1 MSSTTP
7 LAPSLSAAILRTSQM
22 SYRYPASSAAPV
34 FAPLTLQL
42 GAGVHWVGGDEG
54 TGKTTLLQLLA
65 GDLPCPPTANVW
77 VQGQSW
83 HDDAAAYCQQVAW
96 LDPRSTA
103 LDAHTP
109 RQIFA
114 RQQQS
119 PTGLDAEALAAHID
133 ALSLTPH
140 LDKTLTMLST
150 GSRRKVLI
158 ACALATPTPV
168 ILLDQP
174 FQSLDRPSIDYLLAL
189 MAHAAAAGK
198 RVWVVADYEAP
209 PGIALASRVTLG
221 KPAP

>member
-1 MSSTTP
+1 MPPTTP
-7 LAPSLSAAILRTSQM
+7 LSTRLAQAILQTSQL
-22 SYRYPASSAAPV
+22 SYRYLGRSAAPV

-54 TGKTTLLQLLA
+54 TGKTTLLQLLG
-65 GDLPCPPTANVW
+65 GDLPCPGTADMQ
-77 VQGQSW
+77 VQGLRW
-83 HDDAAAYCQQVAW
+83 HDDNAAYRQRVAW

-114 RQQQS
+114 HQQQS
-119 PTGLDAEALAAHID
+119 AAGLDTEALALHID

-168 ILLDQP
+168 VLLDQP
-174 FQSLDRPSIDYLLAL
+174 FQSLDRPSIDYLLVL
-189 MAHAAAAGK
+189 MAHAAAAHA

-209 PGIALASRVTLG
+209 PGIALASVVTLG
-221 KPAP
+221 HNAT